1 MVRQKIKIKKIDNV
15 TARQVTFSK
24 RRRGIFKK
32 AQELSVLCDA
42 KVGLFV
48 FSATGKLYE
57 YASSSMKDVLARY
70 NQHFHDINQRERP
83 LDLQLDNSINHA
95 ELSKELADKTQLLRR
110 MKGEDFEG
118 LNLDELQQLEKRLE
132 AGLKRVIKTKE
143 KLITDEIVALQKKG
157 IKLEDE
163 SRKLKQKM
171 NMMYKGKS
179 PLMVDSNI
187 AIQEVVSLDSMNNIC
202 SCNSCPSLDDDSSDI
217 SLKLGLPFPD

>member
-1 MVRQKIKIKKIDNV
+1 MVRQKIKIKKIDNL

-42 KVGLFV
+42 KVGLLV

-57 YASSSMKDVLARY
+57 YASSSMKDVLTRY

-83 LDLQLDNSINHA
+83 LELQVLENSINHA
-95 ELSKELADKTQLLRR
+95 ELSKEVADKTQLLRR

-143 KLITDEIVALQKKG
+143 KLITDEIVALQKR
-157 IKLEDE
+157 LEDE
-163 SRKLKQKM
+163 SRQLKQKM
-171 NMMYKGKS
+171 SMMYKGKS
-179 PLMVDSNI
+179 PSMVDKDI
-187 AIQEVVSLDSMNNIC
+187 AIQEAVSLDSMNNVC

-217 SLKLGLPFPD
+217 SLKLGLSFPD

>member
-42 KVGLFV
+42 KVGLLV
-48 FSATGKLYE
+48 FSTTGKLYE
-57 YASSSMKDVLARY
+57 YASSSMKDVLTRY
-70 NQHFHDINQRERP
+70 NQHFHDIYQRERP
-83 LDLQLDNSINHA
+83 LEPQLENNSNLA
-95 ELSKELADKTQLLRR
+95 ELSKEVADKTQLLRR

-118 LNLDELQQLEKRLE
+118 LNLDELQQLEKKLE
-132 AGLKRVIKTKE
+132 TGLKRVIKTKE

-171 NMMYKGKS
+171 SMMYKGKS
-179 PLMVDSNI
+179 PLMVDKDI
-187 AIQEVVSLDSMNNIC
+187 AIQEVVSLDSMNNVC

-217 SLKLGLPFPD
+217 SLKLGLSYPD

>member
-1 MVRQKIKIKKIDNV
+1 MVRQKIKIKKIDNL

-42 KVGLFV
+42 KVGLLV

-57 YASSSMKDVLARY
+57 YASSSMKDVLTRY

-83 LDLQLDNSINHA
+83 LELQVLENSINHA
-95 ELSKELADKTQLLRR
+95 ELSKEVADKTQLLRR

-143 KLITDEIVALQKKG
+143 KLITDEIVALQKRM
-157 IKLEDE
+157 
-163 SRKLKQKM
+163 S
-171 NMMYKGKS
+171 MMYKGKS
-179 PLMVDSNI
+179 PSMVDKDI
-187 AIQEVVSLDSMNNIC
+187 AIQEAVSLDSMNNVC

-217 SLKLGLPFPD
+217 SLKLGLSFPD